1 MAAPTNTFLTS
12 AAVGIREDLHD
23 KIFMLDKDETPVLS
37 SIGSGTAKQ
46 TFSEWQ
52 LDALG
57 NGSNANFNPEGGDV
71 TAVAVTP
78 TTRVGNRCQI
88 MWKPFTVSGSL
99 EQSVEAGRK
108 SEIGLQTMK
117 QSRQIKMDLET
128 TILLNQASVGTDP
141 RKMGGILSWLTSNT
155 DRGATG
161 ANGGFSAGNTTAAT
175 NGTQRTFTEALL
187 KSGMLKAYNSGGR
200 PSLIVVDGNHKQ
212 IASTFAGIATQFN
225 PVDGKIATLVGA
237 VDRYVG
243 DFGTYSIVA
252 DRYTSNRDAIGI
264 DPKMAKVLW
273 FRKFRREEL
282 SKTGDARKFNILG
295 EMTLEVSNEAAH
307 FVVADLT

>member
-52 LDALG
+52 TDTLG
-57 NGSNANFNPEGGDV
+57 NGSASNFQPEGNNAV
-71 TAVAVTP
+71 SVAVVP
-78 TTRVGNRCQI
+78 TVRVGNRCQI
-88 MWKPFTVSGSL
+88 MGKYFTISGTL
-99 EQSVEAGRK
+99 EATVEAGRK

-117 QSRQIKMDLET
+117 QGRQLKMDIET
-128 TILLNQASVGTDP
+128 TLLLNQASTGTDP

-155 DRGATG
+155 NRGAAG
-161 ANGGFSAGNTTAAT
+161 ANGGFTSGNTTAAT
-175 NGTQRTFTEALL
+175 NGTQRTFTEVLL
-187 KSGMLKAYNSGGR
+187 KAAMLSAFNSGGR
-200 PSLIVVDGNHKQ
+200 PTLIVLDGTHKQ
-212 IASTFAGIATQFN
+212 IASGFTGIATQYN

-237 VDRYVG
+237 ADRYVG
-243 DFGTYSIVA
+243 DFGTYTIVA
-252 DRYTSNRDAIGI
+252 DRYTSNRDCLGI
-264 DPKMAKVLW
+264 DPRMAKALW
-273 FRKFRREEL
+273 FRKIARDEL
-282 SKTGDARKFNILG
+282 AKTGDARNFEILG
-295 EMTLEVSNEAAH
+295 ELTLEVSNEAAH